1 MIRDM
6 CTVLWKEWRSLL
18 RQPGG
23 RLRLA
28 MVVAIPAGHL
38 GIVAPLIIGTDYA
51 IEANPWFIAVVLPIV
66 TVTMTAPDSF
76 AGERERKTLRTL
88 LASRL
93 PDHAILW
100 AKVAFATG
108 LGMATML
115 TTQGIAMVTVNATT
129 SAGALILVPADRLAF
144 IVAVS
149 LLVTAAMAGAAVLI
163 SLRAATVQQAQQ
175 TLGAGFFLIPTVLGA
190 LLLVTSRNGASTSLR
205 ELFGSL
211 GTMAGRLS
219 LMGGLLVLAVTLLLL
234 ARTGFKR
241 SRLVS

>member
-28 MVVAIPAGHL
+28 MGVAIPAGHL

-93 PDHAILW
+93 PDHAIL
-100 AKVAFATG
+100 
-108 LGMATML
+108 
-115 TTQGIAMVTVNATT
+115 
-129 SAGALILVPADRLAF
+129 
-144 IVAVS
+144 
-149 LLVTAAMAGAAVLI
+149 
-163 SLRAATVQQAQQ
+163 
-175 TLGAGFFLIPTVLGA
+175 
-190 LLLVTSRNGASTSLR
+190 
-205 ELFGSL
+205 
-211 GTMAGRLS
+211 
-219 LMGGLLVLAVTLLLL
+219 
-234 ARTGFKR
+234 
-241 SRLVS
+241 